1 MNRET
6 VERTLRSEKSIAGQD
21 SRHRLAKHL
30 RKPGRWKW
38 GCKGRRGRRG
48 TQRGSVWGLHS
59 EKQGHLRQHSR
70 NKMPFFLPHVE
81 KEEKNKCGFAAVSG
95 STRNHVSAVPGEHRR
110 PQQEGRCVQGAL
122 WLLKQTQE
130 KDPGGRGWGH
140 SGLVVGRSEP
150 SSGSAKASEEGMVT
164 HGEMSRGQWAP
175 PEERQRV

>member
-6 VERTLRSEKSIAGQD
+6 VERTLKSEKSIAGQD

-30 RKPGRWKW
+30 RKPGRWKR

-59 EKQGHLRQHSR
+59 EKQGHLRQRSR

-130 KDPGGRGWGH
+130 NIWWSKKCSLRRQQPHTKKSLAPLPREDCSYPTGRD
-140 SGLVVGRSEP
+140 SRARTRSPLATRME
-150 SSGSAKASEEGMVT
+150 T
-164 HGEMSRGQWAP
+164 
-175 PEERQRV
+175 